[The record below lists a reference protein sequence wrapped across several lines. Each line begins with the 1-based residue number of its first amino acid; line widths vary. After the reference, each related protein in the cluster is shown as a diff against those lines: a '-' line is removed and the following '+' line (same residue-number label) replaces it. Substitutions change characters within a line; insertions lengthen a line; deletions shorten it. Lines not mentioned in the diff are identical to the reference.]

1 MTDVQLGTLTG
12 ERFLRSRLMSAASAR
27 AYDVAAAWFWQPSR
41 VSRPFVAGEYG
52 DDSAADEHSRQT
64 YAAATEA
71 ATSDGSVTDLSDVLD
86 PYRQPLFTD
95 DVHHNE
101 EAARI
106 IADAMY
112 DLLEAQLRAIA
123 ETKGAE
129 G

>member
-1 MTDVQLGTLTG
+1 MTERQLGTLTG

-41 VSRPFVAGEYG
+41 VSRPFVEGEYG
-52 DDSAADEHSRQT
+52 DDSAADEYSRQT
-64 YAAATEA
+64 YAAAAEA
-71 ATSDGSVTDLSDVLD
+71 ATSDGSVTDLSDVFD

-112 DLLEAQLRAIA
+112 DRLEAQLRAIA
-123 ETKGAE
+123 ETKGVA